1 MDVLKNNPYRLLG
14 VYANSSVKER
24 LANLS
29 RMKAFLKVGKQV
41 TFPLDLADLLGEV
54 ERTDTTV
61 AEADAKL
68 TLPKDQLFYAQF
80 WFVKATPIDDV
91 AFNNLTSGNKA
102 KAVEIWQKKE
112 CASSLQNQ
120 ILCALLNSDYALALS
135 LAEDLYGSEVYFEEF
150 KSLVD
155 SNVGLGNAELAF
167 QFLDTLSDEVGVA
180 KLLPLISNE
189 AWKKHLGDKAVQP
202 LLDSIQQAIE
212 ESKKTKGKGFEERYE
227 AGIKLMNS
235 TKSVLAQLGKLLSK
249 QDMQY
254 QTIADKLGGEILQC
268 GIDYYNGA
276 KNPMVARKSAVLQ
289 EYANS
294 VVVGHLAKGR
304 CEENCK
310 ILKEI
315 IEKLPPEEVMEEDKA
330 IQLLLLKFTLKPD
343 LIEHSIQLIKDCAP
357 HIVSIKEKLGRE
369 HPYYLKMSTLIV
381 NNALSNVIAEVNE
394 AQENAFN
401 FEKLKSTLIS
411 AWRTQLYMDKFDLE
425 PTFKEGRYKQ
435 SRDALHS
442 IIENCKGFESYVFSS
457 RYKYGC
463 GWCNGLNVEDVE
475 LRTDDEVYSSCKN
488 IVSYKAYLKK
498 FPKGKHKDEARNN
511 VEKLSYE
518 NATTISALFS
528 FIGEYPQS
536 EYVAQA
542 NVKIAKLKKEEE
554 KKKEEAKFNSCVD
567 EKLTLEKGINACK
580 EYLSEYPNGKYK
592 EEVSKT
598 LSSLQEKKLIRLISA
613 FIVHV
618 LFIMLAIG
626 VASECRDDTNA
637 FISFLI
643 IAVLGGVVWFV
654 AKKDDEDIFDKI
666 SELNGCLILII
677 GPIVIVSFLLYKI
690 TKGIVWCG
698 FRFCKFI
705 IHRFS
710 KNN

>member
-1 MDVLKNNPYRLLG
+1 MNVLKNNPYRLLG

-68 TLPKDQLFYAQF
+68 TLPKDQFFYAQF

-91 AFNNLTSGNKA
+91 AFNNLTSGNMA

-120 ILCALLNSDYALALS
+120 IVCALLNSDYALALS
-135 LAEDLYGSEVYFEEF
+135 LAEDLYDNEEYFEEF

-180 KLLPLISNE
+180 KLLPLFSNE

-227 AGIKLMNS
+227 AGIKLMNG

-254 QTIADKLGGEILQC
+254 QTIADKLGEEILQC
-268 GIDYYNGA
+268 GIDYYNDA
-276 KNPMVARKSAVLQ
+276 EDPTAARKSIVLQ

-294 VVVGHLAKGR
+294 IVVGRLAKGR

-310 ILKEI
+310 ILKKI
-315 IEKLPPEEVMEEDKA
+315 IDELPPEEVMEEDKA

-343 LIEHSIQLIKDCAP
+343 LIEHSIQLIKDCVP

-394 AQENAFN
+394 AQKNAFN
-401 FEKLKSTLIS
+401 FEIIKSTLIS

-435 SRDALHS
+435 SRDALRS
-442 IIENCKGFESYVFSS
+442 IIENCKGFESSVLSS
-457 RYKYGC
+457 MYRYGC
-463 GWCNGLNVEDVE
+463 GWCNGLNVDDVE
-475 LRTDDEVYSSCKN
+475 LRTDDEIFSSCRN
-488 IVSYKAYLKK
+488 TESYEAYLKK
-498 FPKGKHKDEARNN
+498 FPQGKHKVEAIDGI
-511 VEKLSYE
+511 EKSM
-518 NATTISALFS
+518 F
-528 FIGEYPQS
+528 QS
-536 EYVAQA
+536 CMGKRP
-542 NVKIAKLKKEEE
+542 KI
-554 KKKEEAKFNSCVD
+554 D
-567 EKLTLEKGINACK
+567 KGIEFCK
-580 EYLSEYPNGKYK
+580 KYLSKFPNGKYK
-592 EEVSKT
+592 EEVSKV
-598 LSSLQEKKLIRLISA
+598 LSKLRKRNLIRIISA
-613 FIVHV
+613 VIVHA
-618 LFIMLAIG
+618 LFAIFALW
-626 VASECRDDTNA
+626 VASERNDEFWA
-637 FISFLI
+637 VVVFLI
-643 IAVLGGVVWFV
+643 IFAMGGCVWSM
-654 AKKDDEDIFDKI
+654 AMEDEGRGMFKSLWDGATDC
-666 SELNGCLILII
+666 GCLVV
-677 GPIVIVSFLLYKI
+677 VIFPFFLVLYLLYMLS
-690 TKGIVWCG
+690 KGIVWCC
-698 FRFCKFI
+698 FRIFGEI
-705 IHRFS
+705 
-710 KNN
+710 

>member
-343 LIEHSIQLIKDCAP
+343 LIEHL
-357 HIVSIKEKLGRE
+357 
-369 HPYYLKMSTLIV
+369 
-381 NNALSNVIAEVNE
+381 N
-394 AQENAFN
+394 
-401 FEKLKSTLIS
+401 S
-411 AWRTQLYMDKFDLE
+411 A
-425 PTFKEGRYKQ
+425 
-435 SRDALHS
+435 
-442 IIENCKGFESYVFSS
+442 IIF
-457 RYKYGC
+457 
-463 GWCNGLNVEDVE
+463 
-475 LRTDDEVYSSCKN
+475 
-488 IVSYKAYLKK
+488 
-498 FPKGKHKDEARNN
+498 
-511 VEKLSYE
+511 
-518 NATTISALFS
+518 
-528 FIGEYPQS
+528 
-536 EYVAQA
+536 
-542 NVKIAKLKKEEE
+542 
-554 KKKEEAKFNSCVD
+554 
-567 EKLTLEKGINACK
+567 
-580 EYLSEYPNGKYK
+580 
-592 EEVSKT
+592 
-598 LSSLQEKKLIRLISA
+598 
-613 FIVHV
+613 
-618 LFIMLAIG
+618 
-626 VASECRDDTNA
+626 
-637 FISFLI
+637 
-643 IAVLGGVVWFV
+643 
-654 AKKDDEDIFDKI
+654 
-666 SELNGCLILII
+666 
-677 GPIVIVSFLLYKI
+677 
-690 TKGIVWCG
+690 
-698 FRFCKFI
+698 
-705 IHRFS
+705 
-710 KNN
+710 